1 MPFGIDLK
9 KFKLDEKSPA
19 AKFVNPAL
27 EKLDALLS
35 KLEQP
40 KAPEAPQTP
49 PAEEKKEEEK
59 K

>member
-19 AKFVNPAL
+19 AKFVNPAID
-27 EKLDALLS
+27 KIDMLLS

-40 KAPEAPQTP
+40 KSPTASQTP
-49 PAEEKKEEEK
+49 SAETKKEEEK